1 MFRNEAL
8 PGVLDIGLKTFNRKA
23 RGVEMSDGNPRLGPS
38 GHVDDFARRNLPP
51 LREWPELH
59 LDRPEF
65 QYPEY
70 LNAAVELT
78 DRLVERGLGDQIA
91 LIGNGRQRTYKELA
105 DWSNRL
111 AHALVENY
119 GVKPGNRVLI
129 RSGNNPALVAAWLAA
144 TKAGAVVVNTMPML
158 RAGEL
163 TKIIDKAE
171 IALALTDSRIADELV
186 ACAKTSRF
194 LKQVVNFDGTSN
206 HDAELD
212 RVALSKPVRFDAVK
226 TGRDDVAL
234 LGFTS
239 GTTGEPK
246 ATMHFHRDLLIIA
259 DGYASEVLKVTS
271 DDVFVGSPPLAFTFG
286 LGGLAIF
293 PLRFGATA
301 TLLENAAPSEM
312 VKIIE
317 TYKATIC
324 FTSPTAYRSMMTA
337 MDNGADLS
345 SLRVAVSAGETLP
358 APVFESWTAKTGK
371 PILDGIGSTE
381 LLHIFISNRVGDA
394 VAGTTGQPVSG
405 YEAKI
410 VDADMNELPPGTVG
424 KLAVR
429 GPTGCRYLADSR
441 QSNYVRDGWN
451 LTGDAFVCNQ
461 NGRFSFVARADDMIV
476 SSGYNI
482 AGPDVEAALL
492 THPAVAECG
501 VVGAPDEARGMIVKA
516 YVVLASGVTGDDE
529 LAAALQDHVKR
540 EIAPY
545 KYPRAIE
552 FVAQL
557 PKTETGKLKRFALRQ
572 MAQAG
577 AASAGMA
584 AE

>member
-1 MFRNEAL
+1 
-8 PGVLDIGLKTFNRKA
+8 
-23 RGVEMSDGNPRLGPS
+23 MSGQIPNLGPS

-51 LREWPELH
+51 SGQWPELR
-59 LDRPEF
+59 LERPEF

-70 LNAAVELT
+70 LNVGVELT
-78 DRLVERGLGDQIA
+78 DRMVEKGFGDHTA

-163 TKIIDKAE
+163 TKIVDKAE

-212 RVALSKPVRFDAVK
+212 RIALNKPVRFEAVK

-246 ATMHFHRDLLIIA
+246 ATMHFHRDLLMIA
-259 DGYASEVLKVTS
+259 DGYAQEVLKVTP

-301 TLLENAAPSEM
+301 TLLENAAPPEM
-312 VKIIE
+312 IKIIE

-324 FTSPTAYRSMMTA
+324 FTSPTAYRAMMAA
-337 MDNGADLS
+337 MDKGADLS
-345 SLRVAVSAGETLP
+345 SLRLAVSAGETLP
-358 APVFESWTAKTGK
+358 APVFESWTKKTGK

-381 LLHIFISNRVGDA
+381 LLHIFISNRVGDC
-394 VAGTTGQPVSG
+394 VAGSTGFPVTG
-405 YEAKI
+405 YEARI
-410 VDADMNELPPGTVG
+410 VDDDMNELPDGTVG

-429 GPTGCRYLADSR
+429 GPTGCRYLADNR
-441 QSNYVRDGWN
+441 QANYVRDGWN
-451 LTGDAFVCNQ
+451 ITGDAFVRN
-461 NGRFSFVARADDMIV
+461 NGHFSFVARADDMIV

-482 AGPDVEAALL
+482 AGPEVEAALL
-492 THPAVAECG
+492 SHPAVAECG

-516 YVVLASGVTGDDE
+516 YVVAAPGVEPDE
-529 LAAALQDHVKR
+529 ALVTALQDHVKR
-540 EIAPY
+540 AIAPY

-552 FVAQL
+552 FIAQL
-557 PKTETGKLKRFALRQ
+557 PKTETGKLRRFALRQ

-577 AASAGMA
+577 TPPGIA

>member
-1 MFRNEAL
+1 MSRN
-8 PGVLDIGLKTFNRKA
+8 IK
-23 RGVEMSDGNPRLGPS
+23 LGPS
-38 GHVDDFARRNLPP
+38 AHVDTFTRDSLPP
-51 LREWPELH
+51 FDQWPDIL

-65 QYPEY
+65 QYPER

-78 DRLVERGLGDQIA
+78 DRMVERGFGDHIA
-91 LIGNGRQRTYKELA
+91 LIGNGRRRTYKELA

-119 GVKPGNRVLI
+119 GVKPGNRILI

-163 TKIIDKAE
+163 GKIVDKAE

-186 ACAKTSRF
+186 ACAKVSKF

-212 RVALSKPVRFDAVK
+212 RIALDKPVKFDAVA

-246 ATMHFHRDLLIIA
+246 ATMHFHRDLLMIA
-259 DGYASEVLKVTS
+259 DGYATEVLQVTP

-301 TLLENAAPSEM
+301 TLLENASPSEM
-312 VKIIE
+312 IKIIE
-317 TYKATIC
+317 TFKATIS
-324 FTSPTAYRSMMTA
+324 FTSPTAYRAMMAA

-345 SLRVAVSAGETLP
+345 SLRLAVSAGETLP
-358 APVFESWTAKTGK
+358 APVFESWTRKTGK
-371 PILDGIGSTE
+371 TILDGIGSTE
-381 LLHIFISNRVGDA
+381 MLHIFITNRVEDA
-394 VAGTTGQPVSG
+394 AAGKTGRPVTG

-410 VDADMNELPPGTVG
+410 VDDEMNELPAGSIG

-441 QSNYVRDGWN
+441 QANYVRGGWN
-451 LTGDAFVCNQ
+451 LTGDAFVRDED
-461 NGRFSFVARADDMIV
+461 GRFSFVARGDDMII

-482 AGPDVEAALL
+482 AGPEVETALL
-492 THPAVAECG
+492 SHPAVAECG

-516 YVVLASGVTGDDE
+516 YVVLASGVEADE
-529 LAAALQDHVKR
+529 ALAAALQDHVKR

-572 MAQAG
+572 MAQGG
-577 AASAGMA
+577 ASSAGMA